1 MLRQRGPLALIVAV
15 FRRFVVDHREFYLFE
30 RYHDSW
36 SDESFKPRLDQ
47 FEELFV
53 ADHELADRLAQ
64 SHEDFRSRSHGAR
77 NALEAGAIAFCVYV
91 GRDVAHVA
99 WLATTQRARKTLDG
113 LGFEVPFHSG
123 VAWTGAAWTAPSYR
137 GRGLLNY
144 GSYRRFEYLLR
155 QGFTASR
162 GAVEKHNYAS
172 QRTNMHFAPR
182 VYAVGIY
189 WRVLGR
195 RLWSERALRPGE
207 QAAMR

>member
-1 MLRQRGPLALIVAV
+1 MVAV
-15 FRRFVVDHREFYLFE
+15 FRTFVIDRRQFFLFE
-30 RYHDSW
+30 RHHDSW
-36 SDESFKPRLDQ
+36 PEEWFKPGLVQ

-53 ADHELADRLAQ
+53 ADNELADRLAQ
-64 SHEDFRSRSHGAR
+64 SHEDFRLLSRGAR
-77 NALEAGAIAFCVYV
+77 NALETGAIAFCVYV
-91 GRDVAHVA
+91 GHDVAHVA
-99 WLATTQRARKTLDG
+99 WLATTQQARRTLDG
-113 LGFEVPFHSG
+113 LGFEVPFHDG

-137 GRGLLNY
+137 GRGLLTY

-162 GAVEKHNYAS
+162 GAVERTNYAS

-182 VYAVGIY
+182 IYAVGTY